1 MREGVKDVPTLWI
14 IFEIGINLF
23 QSSLYLFFLKS
34 RSHISK
40 PSKVADWVCVLTCTA
55 FYTLYLFFDI
65 PITDSVHIIFLF
77 IYLLIVSDDP
87 WYVSAFWVLVKE
99 AIAIAIVGLMLQL
112 CLILTPGTYEVL
124 MSQGPLRFIFVMSTN
139 LAMFFVMF
147 FFSKMK
153 RTYSPVEVSALLL
166 FLATNLSV
174 LFAIEMLFSLQA
186 QASTHKDWHI
196 FAAYGALFLC
206 SAFSVWLYHFMT
218 QTVQKENAAQIAL
231 KQAQLTKEHQQALQ
245 DMYSDMLARQ
255 HDFKHQ
261 LQAIEQL
268 IQQQPPQAAEY
279 LAKYKERISERNTF
293 VTGSIAVDALLTA
306 KMLACKNKCIDFELS
321 QCPLT
326 ALPICEVDFC
336 AIVGNLLDNAME
348 GTLRIKD
355 AQTPKWI
362 HLSFQRVWN
371 TFSIRCENTM
381 APSTIN
387 RRGKR
392 FLTSKSKCSAP
403 HGFGIPNI
411 ESIAQKAEG
420 FCSFEMRDCIFIAT
434 ITLPYPTGEKNES
447 TH

>member
-1 MREGVKDVPTLWI
+1 
-14 IFEIGINLF
+14 
-23 QSSLYLFFLKS
+23 
-34 RSHISK
+34 
-40 PSKVADWVCVLTCTA
+40 
-55 FYTLYLFFDI
+55 
-65 PITDSVHIIFLF
+65 
-77 IYLLIVSDDP
+77 
-87 WYVSAFWVLVKE
+87 
-99 AIAIAIVGLMLQL
+99 
-112 CLILTPGTYEVL
+112 
-124 MSQGPLRFIFVMSTN
+124 
-139 LAMFFVMF
+139 
-147 FFSKMK
+147 
-153 RTYSPVEVSALLL
+153 
-166 FLATNLSV
+166 
-174 LFAIEMLFSLQA
+174 
-186 QASTHKDWHI
+186 
-196 FAAYGALFLC
+196 
-206 SAFSVWLYHFMT
+206 MT

-279 LAKYKERISERNTF
+279 LAKFKEKINERNTF

-348 GTLRIKD
+348 GALRIKD

-392 FLTSKSKCSAP
+392 FLTSKVKSSAP

-420 FCSFEMRDCIFIAT
+420 FCSFETKDCIFIAT
-434 ITLPYPTGEKNES
+434 VTLPILREKKMYRFIES
-447 TH
+447 IIAFFEAKEMRHFKRQLRWQYWRRHDQQRPAGRTLCSGILQL